1 MKFIKSFFL
10 TLLYTILLILI
21 LEIINWLM
29 LQIIE
34 KTVSP
39 LFVWFYNL
47 HWIWKLILIFFGGTL
62 AITFFLSLLNY
73 LAAVISTIIQF
84 VFPYNKVMSIVS
96 YLLVIVNICILET
109 YLWKLLTLNF
119 WVICLWLILAFFCIQ
134 INVVFILKKPNYE

>member
-84 VFPYNKVMSIVS
+84 VFPYVNSILFIGNRKYLHLRNISMEAS
-96 YLLVIVNICILET
+96 YIEFLGHLFMANSSFLLYTDKCS
-109 YLWKLLTLNF
+109 F
-119 WVICLWLILAFFCIQ
+119 HF
-134 INVVFILKKPNYE
+134 KKT